1 MLPSRSG
8 MAANRRDGLGAVII
22 GVGLILLGAYFLFRQ
37 YVPQLDL
44 DRIWPVILIAL
55 GILLL
60 LTSLRRTRP

>member
-1 MLPSRSG
+1 

-55 GILLL
+55 GLLL
-60 LTSLRRTRP
+60 LVTSLRRTRP